1 MFGDESGGLT
11 IVHFLQPIN
20 SLFAKEDVDSVQC
33 LFWPDVVESA
43 QSYTDPATGSLV
55 SGRNAEFVKIVY
67 TPNVHSDSVL
77 GVRYKKSPI
86 TTLLAMCLIKFICCY
101 TGTWLRIKRSSRY
114 LVTPTLPC

>member
-20 SLFAKEDVDSVQC
+20 SLFAKEEVDSVQC

-77 GVRYKKSPI
+77 GVRYKSPI
-86 TTLLAMCLIKFICCY
+86 
-101 TGTWLRIKRSSRY
+101 
-114 LVTPTLPC
+114 